1 MEVSAFSEF
10 SLPYVFTYTTDGA
23 EVVDLTPLAE
33 DRTLVAV
40 AVTEEEA
47 GAQDTEVGERSKDFL
62 SCWNISLQ
70 VQWTLACYVCICSE
84 IGRITL
90 LTSTYSYTNISF
102 EFAFFD

>member
-47 GAQDTEVGERSKDFL
+47 GAQAGAQGTEVGARSKDFL
-62 SCWNISLQ
+62 SCWNVSHD
-70 VQWTLACYVCICSE
+70 
-84 IGRITL
+84 
-90 LTSTYSYTNISF
+90 
-102 EFAFFD
+102 AF